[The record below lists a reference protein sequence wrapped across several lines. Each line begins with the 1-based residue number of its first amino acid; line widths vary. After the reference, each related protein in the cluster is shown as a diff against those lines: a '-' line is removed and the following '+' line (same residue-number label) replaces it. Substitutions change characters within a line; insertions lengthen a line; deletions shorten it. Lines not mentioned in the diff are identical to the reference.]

1 MRKCEHGEPIQASSP
16 RAMRAPACL
25 LCHAGFL
32 AEAAKRSHL
41 FRAEMNE
48 EERQAFLEYQREW
61 GKRNRAEHSARRRL
75 WRAERRL
82 LEAMGTANEIAIQ
95 KRRFQLAKLNEL
107 IHVHGA
113 W

>member
-1 MRKCEHGEPIQASSP
+1 MRKCEHGEPIPASSP

-61 GKRNRAEHSARRRL
+61 GKRNRAEHSARRRPARTTSVSL
-75 WRAERRL
+75 TYGRPHGKSSRCRVLTDPAL
-82 LEAMGTANEIAIQ
+82 SIA
-95 KRRFQLAKLNEL
+95 LAPR
-107 IHVHGA
+107 
-113 W
+113 